1 MEKAE
6 LEELL
11 IKCVHSDKIAANFLM
26 KNLGD
31 INIFHTLLDI
41 VQTSE
46 SGDARM
52 KAAYYL
58 SKCDETLLRSAE
70 NNLLSLMDDEWDSVA
85 VHIMVALSRIK
96 SSEALKKII
105 KNRIEPVLHWEAR
118 CLEIYFQGDLTETER

>member
-6 LEELL
+6 LEVLL
-11 IKCVHSDKIAANFLM
+11 IKSLHSDKIATEYIED
-26 KNLGD
+26 NLN
-31 INIFHTLLDI
+31 NIDFFNTLLSI

-52 KAAYYL
+52 KGAFFL

-70 NNLLSLMDDEWDSVA
+70 DALLVLMDDEWDSVA

-96 SSEALKKII
+96 SSKAIEKII
-105 KNRIEPVLHWEAR
+105 KNRIKPILGWEGR
-118 CLEIYFQGDLTETER
+118 CLEIYFQGESNEKK